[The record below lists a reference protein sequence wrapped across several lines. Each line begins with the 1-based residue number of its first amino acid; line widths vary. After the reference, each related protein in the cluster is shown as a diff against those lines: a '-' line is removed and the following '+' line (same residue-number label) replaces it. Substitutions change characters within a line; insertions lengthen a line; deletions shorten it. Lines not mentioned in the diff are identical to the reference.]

1 LHHYKKPTLAQFIL
15 DPYVATSYYTSYLT
29 KIDKS
34 ITNEFWT
41 IIKKCEDENF
51 DVNLK
56 IRKLGNAFMNAQ
68 QMSTQLTTYII
79 LSLPHYHV
87 SRSFSFLKTSLQP

>member
-1 LHHYKKPTLAQFIL
+1 LHHYGKPTLAQFIL

-34 ITNEFWT
+34 IMNEFWT

-56 IRKLGNAFMNAQ
+56 IRKKGNAFMNAQ

-79 LSLPHYHV
+79 LSLP
-87 SRSFSFLKTSLQP
+87 R